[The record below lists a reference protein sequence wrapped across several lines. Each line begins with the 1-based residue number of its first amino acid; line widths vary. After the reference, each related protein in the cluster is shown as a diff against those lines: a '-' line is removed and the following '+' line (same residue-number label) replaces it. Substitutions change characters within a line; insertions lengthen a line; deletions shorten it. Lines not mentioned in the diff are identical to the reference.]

1 MRLAKLLKD
10 YYRDREAYLNSLKK
24 YEQEKAGYRRVSKAQ
39 NQKEVTLYEYAMKN
53 NLKMDEVEPEY
64 NENGI
69 PPTMMRKCDL
79 RKQHEVACR
88 DAKKEVKINQKQ
100 YLKTLSRLM
109 KIEETYES
117 LGKISK
123 RSF

>member
-1 MRLAKLLKD
+1 MRLAKLLTI

-24 YEQEKAGYRRVSKAQ
+24 YEQAKAECRRLLKAQ
-39 NQKEVTLYEYAMKN
+39 NQLPATLYSYAMKN

-79 RKQHEVACR
+79 RKQHEEACR
-88 DAKKEVKINQKQ
+88 KAKVEVKINQLQ
-100 YLKTLSRLM
+100 YLKTLARLM
-109 KIEETYES
+109 KIEETYENLS
-117 LGKISK
+117 KISK
-123 RSF
+123 WGF

>member
-1 MRLAKLLKD
+1 MRLSKLLKD

-24 YEQEKAGYRRVSKAQ
+24 YEQAKAGYRRVSKAQ
-39 NQKEVTLYEYAMKN
+39 NQKSVTLYEYAMKN

-79 RKQHEVACR
+79 RKQHEAACR

-100 YLKTLSRLM
+100 YLSTLKRLM

-117 LGKISK
+117 LSKISK
-123 RSF
+123 WGF